1 MIPTPIDGRDMAEEM
16 LISREAL
23 RRDFIDTGFYPVFV
37 KSALNRAP
45 VIELVRCHECENCKH
60 DYDGTPFCEAWNDY
74 FTDENGYCHRGE
86 RRHRNGSNE
95 SE

>member
-1 MIPTPIDGRDMAEEM
+1 MIPTPIDGRDMAEEL

-45 VIELVRCHECENCKH
+45 VIDIIRCKDCNYCHH
-60 DYDGTPFCEAWNDY
+60 DVYCGLFCEMWNDY
-74 FTDENGYCHRGE
+74 HTEENGYCHRGE
-86 RRHRNGSNE
+86 RRPRNGLD
-95 SE
+95 